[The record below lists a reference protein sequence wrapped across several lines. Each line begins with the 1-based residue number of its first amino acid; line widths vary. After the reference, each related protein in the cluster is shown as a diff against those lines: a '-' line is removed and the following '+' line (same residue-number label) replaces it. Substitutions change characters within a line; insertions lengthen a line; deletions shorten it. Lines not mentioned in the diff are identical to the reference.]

1 MVPVRSLTGYSRD
14 GLMKGRW
21 GELDNGDMTAPCLPG
36 RPPERPI
43 RSDRHLSRSPD
54 HQRRAVS
61 EWKDYLATVSGSM
74 GLGILCFSFV

>member
-1 MVPVRSLTGYSRD
+1 MVPLRSLTGYSRD

-21 GELDNGDMTAPCLPG
+21 GELDNGDMMAPCLPG

-54 HQRRAVS
+54 Q
-61 EWKDYLATVSGSM
+61 WKDYLATVSGLL